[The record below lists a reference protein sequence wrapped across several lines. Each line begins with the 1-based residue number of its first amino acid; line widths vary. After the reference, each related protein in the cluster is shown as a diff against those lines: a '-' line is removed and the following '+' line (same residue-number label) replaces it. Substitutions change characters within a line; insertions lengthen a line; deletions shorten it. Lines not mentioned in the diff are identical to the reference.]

1 MMENILVVDDD
12 KSILKSIQM
21 MFEGKYAVTTAEK
34 GGEAQK
40 HIQDREPDL
49 ILLDIGLPDM
59 SGMDLLAEI
68 RQTAP
73 EVMVV
78 MVTGADEARTVVKA
92 LKLGAYDYLVK
103 PLDGQEI
110 KITLQNALE
119 NKRLKDRIR
128 RMQQA
133 NGERYRLELVG
144 KSEKLKNV
152 MDIARTAAKSVDT
165 PLLLT
170 GESGTGKGLLARVV
184 HYHYSDLPGP
194 FVTVNCTAITHEL
207 FESEIFGYERGA
219 FTGAKAEGKK
229 GRFEA
234 AADGTLFLDEI
245 GSMSL
250 STQAKLLGVLEDR
263 AFYRVGGS
271 KAVKVS
277 ARIIAAS
284 NMDLEKAVEEGRFR
298 KDLFFRLNVVKVE
311 LPPLRERP
319 DDIIPL
325 TEYFMKTHNEKTG
338 KKFTRVSPEAMA
350 VLQGYPWP
358 GNVREL
364 RNVIERV
371 VLLENSDELLPGHLS
386 FIRRGR
392 EETRAPGADFSGELD
407 YAETIKGLIREAL
420 RRSRGNVL
428 EAARLL
434 KMPPHKMRYR
444 IKKYNLGN

>member
-1 MMENILVVDDD
+1 MMEDILIVDDD
-12 KSILKSIQM
+12 RSILKSVQM
-21 MFEGKYAVTTAEK
+21 MFEGKYAVTTAER
-34 GGEAQK
+34 GDEAQK
-40 HIQDREPDL
+40 RIQDQEPDL

-59 SGMDLLAEI
+59 SGMDLLTEI
-68 RQTAP
+68 RRTNP
-73 EVMVV
+73 EIVVV
-78 MVTGADEARTVVKA
+78 MITGADEARTVVKA

-110 KITLQNALE
+110 RITLQNALE

-133 NGERYRLELVG
+133 NGEPYRLELVG

-152 MDIARTAAKSVDT
+152 MAIARNAAKSVDT

-170 GESGTGKGLLARVV
+170 GETGTGKGLLARVV
-184 HYHYSDLPGP
+184 HYRYSDLPGP
-194 FVTVNCTAITHEL
+194 FVTVNCTAITYEL
-207 FESEIFGYERGA
+207 FESEIFGYEQGA
-219 FTGAKAEGKK
+219 FTGARAEGKK

-245 GSMSL
+245 GAMSL

-271 KAVKVS
+271 KAIKVS

-371 VLLENSDELLPGHLS
+371 VLLENSDELLSGHLS
-386 FIRRGR
+386 FIRPRRG
-392 EETRAPGADFSGELD
+392 ETRTPGADFSEELD